1 MDGSGSVIIVNYDE
15 LIEYQKF
22 RDFLPTKNG
31 IDIFRLTGKD
41 NIGGYMRILINASP
55 ERLTQIT
62 YYDGAGNQM
71 YPPTTIEFSKI
82 VEYILMPTSFR
93 ISNSQKRIKWIN
105 ELRDQYGNYVKQR
118 KLCCAFGYGR
128 GCKAT

>member
-1 MDGSGSVIIVNYDE
+1 MNGSGSRIIVNYDE

-31 IDIFRLTGKD
+31 VDIFRLIGKD

-55 ERLTQIT
+55 EKLTQIT

-71 YPPTTIEFSKI
+71 FPPTIVEFSKI
-82 VEYILMPTSFR
+82 VEYIFGTTNEHDIAEIDIQGPQVYTKKILEQLQTNF
-93 ISNSQKRIKWIN
+93 KTIKNI
-105 ELRDQYGNYVKQR
+105 
-118 KLCCAFGYGR
+118 KLI
-128 GCKAT
+128 

>member
-1 MDGSGSVIIVNYDE
+1 MDGSGSGIIVNYDE

-82 VEYILMPTSFR
+82 VEYILGTSNEHDIAEIDIQGPQVYTKKILEQLQTNF
-93 ISNSQKRIKWIN
+93 KTIKNI
-105 ELRDQYGNYVKQR
+105 
-118 KLCCAFGYGR
+118 KLI
-128 GCKAT
+128 